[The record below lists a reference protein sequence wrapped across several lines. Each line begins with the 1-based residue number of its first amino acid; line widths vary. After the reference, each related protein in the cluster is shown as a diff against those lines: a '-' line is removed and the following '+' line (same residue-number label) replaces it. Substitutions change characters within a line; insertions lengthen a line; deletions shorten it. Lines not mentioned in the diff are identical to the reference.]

1 MHSTG
6 RVAVLLDC
14 CIARLCLQTHGS
26 RIQDSVAGR
35 QRWRGHN
42 TREKYSKLIP
52 VFGWIPLCHQILTIT
67 HSLLL
72 LHVKQVWPSLSTTY
86 FPTSSF
92 PKHFL
97 LGHCVYVH
105 VYVALERGSTSMEET
120 KKKRLRRP
128 YTERVGGGSKIHLN
142 TIRGSAK
149 LCFLCYFQLGQ

>member
-1 MHSTG
+1 MHSTW

-14 CIARLCLQTHGS
+14 CIAHLCLQ
-26 RIQDSVAGR
+26 RIQHSVAGR
-35 QRWRGHN
+35 QLWYGHN
-42 TREKYSKLIP
+42 IREKHLKLIP

-72 LHVKQVWPSLSTTY
+72 LHVKQVWPSLSTMY

-105 VYVALERGSTSMEET
+105 AYVALERGSTSMEGSIKE
-120 KKKRLRRP
+120 KKLWRP
-128 YTERVGGGSKIHLN
+128 YTEGAGGSEIHLN
-142 TIRGSAK
+142 TIRCSAK